1 MRRAGLGGIGGI
13 AATEAG
19 CPRRTAKG
27 HREEEGNR

>member
-19 CPRRTAKG
+19 RLRMTPTDD
-27 HREEEGNR
+27 REEENR